1 MPAFIT
7 KILSFVLTIVS
18 SMSMA
23 FSPLTEEFIQ
33 SNFEVA
39 SSFDKVVYEEQ
50 LVPELDSDGYW
61 TFTTDR
67 ELKVVQLTDVHIG
80 GGTLCK
86 GKDKK
91 AMNAVAAMLAYEKPD
106 LVILTGDMVYPVPFQ
121 AGTFNN
127 SISTEMIITLLET
140 LGVYYAPV
148 FGNHD
153 SEAYSTH
160 SREEIADMWGAD
172 DLQYSLFQKGPE
184 DIYGVGNYIIKV
196 KNSEGIV
203 KNAFFLLDSNEYI
216 DTDPMGLLGNYDN
229 IHEDQIEWYKN
240 NVLAIDA
247 ANKVINPDEA
257 MFSSY
262 AFFHI
267 PLEEYAAAWQ
277 EYKANGYQNTE
288 NVTYI
293 AGGYHEGDEK
303 VCHGVNSDSFFETA
317 LELGSTKGI
326 FVGHD
331 HVNNAILEY
340 KGIKLVFGMSIDYL
354 AYIDPV
360 TNDMGPQRGCT
371 VITAGQDG
379 EAEVSLENYYQDKYV
394 TKYEKES
401 VSMSW

>member
-1 MPAFIT
+1 MPAFIS
-7 KILSFVLTIVS
+7 KILSFVLAIFA
-18 SMSMA
+18 SMSSA
-23 FSPLTEEFIQ
+23 FSPITEEIVK
-33 SNFEVA
+33 SNYDYA
-39 SSFDKVVYEEQ
+39 TSFDKIVVEDQLIPEE
-50 LVPELDSDGYW
+50 EEHGW

-67 ELKVVQLTDVHIG
+67 DFKVVQLTDVHIG
-80 GGTLCK
+80 GGSLSK
-86 GKDKK
+86 GKDQK
-91 AMNAVAAMLAYEKPD
+91 AMNAVAAMLTYEKPD

-172 DLQYSLFQKGPE
+172 DLKYSLFKKGPE

-196 KNSEGIV
+196 KNSAGIV
-203 KNAFFLLDSNEYI
+203 KNAFFLMDSNEYLEN
-216 DTDPMGLLGNYDN
+216 DPMGLLGDYDR
-229 IHEDQIEWYKN
+229 IHDDQIEWYKN
-240 NVLAIDA
+240 NVIAIDE
-247 ANKVINPDEA
+247 ANNDGDA

-267 PLEEYAAAWQ
+267 PLQEYDEAWKEYA
-277 EYKANGYQNTE
+277 ANGYQDTE
-288 NVTYI
+288 NVKYI
-293 AGGYHEGDEK
+293 SGGYHEPEEK
-303 VCHGVNSDSFFETA
+303 VCCSSESENFFETA
-317 LELGSTKGI
+317 IELGSLKGV

-331 HVNNAILEY
+331 HINNAILNY
-340 KGIKLVFGMSIDYL
+340 KGVDLVYGMSIDYL
-354 AYIDPV
+354 AYVDPV

-371 VITAGQDG
+371 VINVKADG
-379 EAEVSLENYYQDKYV
+379 NHTVSLENYYQDKYV
-394 TKYEKES
+394 AKYEKES

>member
-1 MPAFIT
+1 MPAFIS
-7 KILSFVLTIVS
+7 KILSFVLAIFA
-18 SMSMA
+18 SMSSA
-23 FSPLTEEFIQ
+23 FSPITEEIVK
-33 SNFEVA
+33 SNYDYA
-39 SSFDKVVYEEQ
+39 TSFDKVVIENQLTPVEE
-50 LVPELDSDGYW
+50 DYGW

-67 ELKVVQLTDVHIG
+67 DFKVVQLTDVHIG
-80 GGTLCK
+80 GGSLSK
-86 GKDKK
+86 GKDQK
-91 AMNAVAAMLAYEKPD
+91 AMNAVAAMLTYEKPD

-172 DLQYSLFQKGPE
+172 DLKYSLFKKGPE

-196 KNSEGIV
+196 KNSAGIV
-203 KNAFFLLDSNEYI
+203 KNAFFLMDSNEYLEN
-216 DTDPMGLLGNYDN
+216 DPMGLLGDYDR
-229 IHEDQIEWYKN
+229 IHDDQIEWYKN
-240 NVLAIDA
+240 NVLAIDE
-247 ANKVINPDEA
+247 ANDDGDA

-267 PLEEYAAAWQ
+267 PLQEYDAAWK
-277 EYKANGYQNTE
+277 EFAANGYKDTE
-288 NVTYI
+288 NVKYV
-293 AGGYHEGDEK
+293 AGGYHEPDEK
-303 VCHGVNSDSFFETA
+303 VCCSKESENFFETG
-317 LELGSTKGI
+317 LELGSLKAT

-331 HVNNAILEY
+331 HVNSAILNY
-340 KGIKLVFGMSIDYL
+340 KGIDLVYGMSIDYL

-360 TNDMGPQRGCT
+360 TNDIGPQRGCT
-371 VITAGQDG
+371 VITVTADG
-379 EAEVSLENYYQDKYV
+379 DHSVSLENYYQDKYV
-394 TKYEKES
+394 AKYEKES